1 MPDLSEWQ
9 LIRCLRTGDS
19 GYSARIIVEMGE
31 AWIEPLAGRAHLQV
45 VLSSREEGL
54 DIPGAFV
61 IKGDTFRDPRSL
73 LRVHGDLLLR
83 MVLHIP
89 AKKKGVSDTEGNG
102 INNGTGMAKICTEF
116 SRMTLMYPE
125 KDTVSALTGLER
137 RPSHMRKGGTSRGYG
152 NASWLT
158 AWRGKKG

>member
-19 GYSARIIVEMGE
+19 GHSARIIVEMGE

-89 AKKKGVSDTEGNG
+89 AKKKAFPILKGMELT
-102 INNGTGMAKICTEF
+102 TG
-116 SRMTLMYPE
+116 P
-125 KDTVSALTGLER
+125 
-137 RPSHMRKGGTSRGYG
+137 
-152 NASWLT
+152 
-158 AWRGKKG
+158 AWRKSAQSFHG